1 MSGAQPGERALRVG
15 FIGLGSQG
23 APMARRIAEDGF
35 PLTLWARRPQSV
47 EPFRDTG
54 ATVAATPGSLAASS
68 DVVGICVVSDDDVED
83 VLLRSDGVLS
93 GMSAGGAV
101 AIHSTIHP
109 DTCRRVAARAAEH
122 DVAVI
127 DAPVG
132 GGGLAAANRALLVMV
147 GGEPAAVEMCRP
159 MLETYGN
166 PVIHL
171 GPLGSGQM
179 AKLINNFVFT
189 AQISMALDTFSFA
202 DRLGIDPSALGAVLA
217 HGSGGSR
224 AATILSASGLDLT
237 GLRSAASLLHKD
249 VHLMLDVARQRGAAE
264 PTMLLEAALRT
275 LAVLQQ

>member
-54 ATVAATPGSLAASS
+54 ATVAATPGSLGASS

-127 DAPVG
+127 DAPVS